1 MNLLGIETSGTIGSV
16 AVRTA
21 TAVLQREIAT
31 PREQTEQVLRLVD
44 DLLAAAGT
52 TLEALDGIAFGRGP
66 GSFTGLR
73 VSTAVVQGLSAATG
87 VPVLPVSSLLC
98 LAERAWREW
107 GCERCL
113 VCVDAHMGELYSA
126 ESARRDGVVQI
137 VGSERL
143 VTPADVAPLAGAGWA
158 AVGSGFATPGPGQAL
173 AAPLAAAARVLA
185 ALQPSAQ
192 DLFPHAQRELAAG
205 RGIDAAAAL
214 PVYLREHTAWR
225 RSS

>member
-1 MNLLGIETSGTIGSV
+1 MKLLGIETSGTIGSI
-16 AVRTA
+16 ALRTA
-21 TAVLQREIAT
+21 SQVLVREIAT
-31 PREQTEQVLRLVD
+31 PREQTEQILRLVD

-73 VSTAVVQGLSAATG
+73 VSAAVAQGLSTGTG
-87 VPVLPVSSLLC
+87 VPVLPVSSLLG

-113 VCVDAHMGELYSA
+113 VCVDAHMGEVYWA
-126 ESARRDGVVQI
+126 ESVRRDGVVQI
-137 VGSERL
+137 VGAERL
-143 VTPADVAPLAGAGWA
+143 GAPGDVAPLAGAGWA

-173 AAPLAAAARVLA
+173 MEPLAAATQVLA

-192 DLFPHAQRELAAG
+192 DLFPQAARELAAG
-205 RGIDAAAAL
+205 RGVDAAAAL

>member
-16 AVRTA
+16 ALRTA
-21 TAVLQREIAT
+21 AGVLVREIAT
-31 PREQTEQVLRLVD
+31 PREQTEQVLGLVD

-73 VSTAVVQGLSAATG
+73 VGTAVAQGLSAATG
-87 VPVLPVSSLLC
+87 LPVLPVSSLLC

-113 VCVDAHMGELYSA
+113 VCVDAHMGEVYWA

-143 VTPADVAPLAGAGWA
+143 VAPADVAPLPGAGWA
-158 AVGSGFATPGPGQAL
+158 AVGSGFATPGPGQEL
-173 AAPLAAAARVLA
+173 TAPLAAAARVLA

-192 DLFPHAQRELAAG
+192 DLFPQAERELAAG
-205 RGIDAAAAL
+205 RGVEAAAAL

>member
-1 MNLLGIETSGTIGSV
+1 MNLLGIEASSTIGSV

-21 TAVLQREIAT
+21 AGVLQREIAT
-31 PREQTEQVLRLVD
+31 PREQTERVLVLID
-44 DLLAAAGT
+44 ELLAAAQT

-73 VSTAVVQGLSAATG
+73 VSTAVAQGLSAATG

-113 VCVDAHMGELYSA
+113 VCIDAHMGEVYAA
-126 ESARRDGVVQI
+126 EAARRDGIVQI
-137 VGSERL
+137 VGAERL
-143 VTPADVAPLAGAGWA
+143 CAPADLAPLAGAGWA
-158 AVGSGFATPGPGQAL
+158 AVGSGFATPGPGQEL
-173 AAPLAAAARVLA
+173 TAPLAAAARVLA

-192 DLFPHAQRELAAG
+192 DLFPQAERELAAG
-205 RGIDAAAAL
+205 RGVDAAAAL

>member
-1 MNLLGIETSGTIGSV
+1 MKLLGIETSGTIGSV

-21 TAVLQREIAT
+21 AGVLVREIAT
-31 PREQTEQVLRLVD
+31 PREQTERVLTLVD
-44 DLLAAAGT
+44 ELLAAAGT

-73 VSTAVVQGLSAATG
+73 VSTAVVQGLSAAAG

-113 VCVDAHMGELYSA
+113 VCIDAHMGEVYCA
-126 ESARRDGVVQI
+126 ESVRRDGIVRI
-137 VGSERL
+137 VGPERL
-143 VTPADVAPLAGAGWA
+143 CAPADVAPLAGADWA
-158 AVGSGFATPGPGQAL
+158 AVGSGFATPGPAQEL
-173 AAPLAAAARVLA
+173 AVPLAAAARVLA

-192 DLFPHAQRELAAG
+192 DLFPQAERELAAG
-205 RGIDAAAAL
+205 HGVDAVAAL